1 MTQVPVPDSGPP
13 GADGDAAYLNKTLL
27 HRPVELYFDES
38 VTPRSLFLLW
48 LRAALI
54 TGPFFV
60 ISTFLLAFLPFAN
73 GFGGGGDQSGGS
85 GSTVILLLLMILS
98 VVGFWFIL
106 LATKLQEPIS
116 EWHVLLADR
125 APAAE
130 SVYNVIVGRARDRSL
145 PLYPYTRRLPTSFGP
160 VNNRLVLVD
169 GHYEAYITVFAY
181 GSGLYLGWTMWR
193 SRRGAHLIGR
203 YLADIFRNMGQLDPV
218 SRMLRTEQARAMREA
233 VHAVCREGLHVAIEQ
248 TEVPDSYAFPQG
260 LPPVENFTMSAP
272 VPHSAPQP
280 VPYSAPPSAPTPVLS
295 APDPSGIQNGWAL
308 PESHSANPPAA
319 Q

>member
-1 MTQVPVPDSGPP
+1 MTQGP
-13 GADGDAAYLNKTLL
+13 GESADADYLRRTLV

-54 TGPFFV
+54 TGPFFF
-60 ISTFLLAFLPFAN
+60 ISLLLYTLLSLASGLA
-73 GFGGGGDQSGGS
+73 GAGGEEQSGSGGGAA
-85 GSTVILLLLMILS
+85 ILFVVMIIS
-98 VVGFWFIL
+98 FIAFWLIL
-106 LATKLQEPIS
+106 FLTRLQEPIS

-125 APAAE
+125 AAAAE
-130 SVYNVIVGRARDRSL
+130 SVYNVIVGRSRDRSL

-160 VNNRLVLVD
+160 VSNRLVLVD
-169 GHYEAYITVFAY
+169 GHYEAFITVFPY

-203 YLADIFRNMGQLDPV
+203 YLGDIFRGMSGQLDPV
-218 SRMLRTEQARAMREA
+218 ARMLRTEQARAMREA
-233 VHAVCREGLHVAIEQ
+233 VHAVCREGLSVAVEQ

-260 LPPVENFTMSAP
+260 LPPVETLAVPGPGSFGVPSP
-272 VPHSAPQP
+272 VPSPI
-280 VPYSAPPSAPTPVLS
+280 PTPV
-295 APDPSGIQNGWAL
+295 PQQ
-308 PESHSANPPAA
+308 PPL

>member
-1 MTQVPVPDSGPP
+1 MTQVPTPHAGPP
-13 GADGDAAYLNKTLL
+13 GDTGDSAYLTKTLL

-54 TGPFFV
+54 TGPFF
-60 ISTFLLAFLPFAN
+60 ILSAFLFALVSIASALA
-73 GFGGGGDQSGGS
+73 GAGGAEDGGGGGGGS
-85 GSTVILLLLMILS
+85 GGASVLLMLVMVISFVGFWLILLL
-98 VVGFWFIL
+98 
-106 LATKLQEPIS
+106 TKLQEPIS

-130 SVYNVIVGRARDRSL
+130 SVYNVIVGQSRDRSL

-160 VNNRLVLVD
+160 VSNRLVLVD
-169 GHYEAYITVFAY
+169 GHYEAFITVFAY

-193 SRRGAHLIGR
+193 SRRGAHLLGR
-203 YLADIFRNMGQLDPV
+203 YLADVFRNMAGQLDPV

-233 VHAVCREGLHVAIEQ
+233 VHAVCREGLHVAVDR

-260 LPPVENFTMSAP
+260 LPPVETYAVSAP
-272 VPHSAPQP
+272 VPFSAPSP
-280 VPYSAPPSAPTPVLS
+280 VPQAVDPAGVQNSWAQPPNTPPV
-295 APDPSGIQNGWAL
+295 
-308 PESHSANPPAA
+308 A

>member
-1 MTQVPVPDSGPP
+1 MTHVPVPDPGQS
-13 GADGDAAYLNKTLL
+13 GADGDATYLDKTLL

-38 VTPRSLFLLW
+38 VTPRTLFQLW

-54 TGPFFV
+54 TGPLFF
-60 ISTFLLAFLPFAN
+60 ICAFILTFLSFAN
-73 GFGGGGDQSGGS
+73 GLSGTESGSSSGSGGG
-85 GSTVILLLLMILS
+85 TVILGLLMVVS
-98 VVGFWFIL
+98 VIGFWLIL

-130 SVYNVIVGRARDRSL
+130 SAYNVIVGRARDRGL

-160 VNNRLVLVD
+160 VSNRLVLVD

-203 YLADIFRNMGQLDPV
+203 YLADVFRNMGGQLDPV
-218 SRMLRTEQARAMREA
+218 ARMLRTEQARAMREA
-233 VHAVCREGLHVAIEQ
+233 VHAVCREGLGVAIER
-248 TEVPDSYAFPQG
+248 TEVPDSYAFPHG
-260 LPPVENFTMSAP
+260 LPPVETFAVSAPAPMSAP
-272 VPHSAPQP
+272 SPVLAAHDPAAVQNAWSQPQP
-280 VPYSAPPSAPTPVLS
+280 NST
-295 APDPSGIQNGWAL
+295 
-308 PESHSANPPAA
+308 NPPAA

>member
-1 MTQVPVPDSGPP
+1 MTPAPTPESGFPP
-13 GADGDAAYLNKTLL
+13 EESGDASYLDKTLL

-54 TGPFFV
+54 TGPFFFV
-60 ISTFLLAFLPFAN
+60 AAMLFTIFTIIS
-73 GFGGGGDQSGGS
+73 GFSSTAAEESGGS
-85 GSTVILLLLMILS
+85 GGGGGAAIFFLLVMIISFVGFWLILLL
-98 VVGFWFIL
+98 
-106 LATKLQEPIS
+106 TKLQEPIS

-125 APAAE
+125 AGAAE

-145 PLYPYTRRLPTSFGP
+145 PLYPYTRRMPTSFGP

-169 GHYEAYITVFAY
+169 GHYEAYVTVFPY

-193 SRRGAHLIGR
+193 SRRGFELIGR
-203 YLADIFRNMGQLDPV
+203 YVADVFRNMAGQLDPV
-218 SRMLRTEQARAMREA
+218 ARMLRTEQARAMREA

-248 TEVPDSYAFPQG
+248 VEVPDSYAFPHG
-260 LPPVENFTMSAP
+260 LPPVESVAISAP
-272 VPHSAPQP
+272 MPMPAPMQGPMSGPIPVQTWAQPQP
-280 VPYSAPPSAPTPVLS
+280 VPQPP
-295 APDPSGIQNGWAL
+295 
-308 PESHSANPPAA
+308 ANPNPPIT